1 MNQFLN
7 YKRWKM
13 ANWPRNIPE
22 PDQVNG
28 EFASS
33 FYADPEHFRTKHGNY
48 IITVR
53 PDRVSNYHG
62 DPNTVTI
69 EGSPS
74 QLAHSSNQPDVG
86 LSVAQ
91 GMVTPTFKLLHH
103 LFNSHNVVL
112 PGGHN
117 TSTIEHSDYEPDL
130 NKPSSV
136 GTRTYDPADFED
148 EATDETA
155 KKGQSVY
162 PESRSYGKIN
172 TNDDLTN
179 HLSELFGNLFLHHL
193 NHRTGTIRHP
203 GMDYATDAAE
213 YKPGEQTPD
222 LMARKAIQQDHFMSG
237 EHRANDALTKL
248 HKSILKEYL
257 THHLQYPDSN
267 MSYASF
273 LASYKKHPE
282 VATSL
287 IRDILGGKFRR
298 G

>member
-1 MNQFLN
+1 
-7 YKRWKM
+7 M
-13 ANWPRNIPE
+13 ANWPRNVPAGE
-22 PDQVNG
+22 NEVNG
-28 EFASS
+28 EYSSS
-33 FYADPEHFRTKHGNY
+33 FYGDPEHFRTKHGNY
-48 IITVR
+48 IISVR
-53 PDRVSNYHG
+53 PDRVANHHG
-62 DPNTVTI
+62 DPNSVQI
-69 EGSPS
+69 QGSPS
-74 QLAHSSNQPDVG
+74 QLHHSGNQPDIE
-86 LSVAQ
+86 LSVRQ

-117 TSTIEHSDYEPDL
+117 TSTIEHSDYGPDL
-130 NKPSSV
+130 KKPSSV
-136 GTRTYDPADFED
+136 VTRTYDPQDFED
-148 EATDETA
+148 ESTDETA

-172 TNDDLTN
+172 TNEDLVQ

-193 NHRTGTIRHP
+193 NHNTGTIRHP
-203 GMDYATDAAE
+203 GMDYATDVAE
-213 YKPGEQTPD
+213 YRPNEQTPD
-222 LMARKAIQQDHFMSG
+222 IAARQEIKSNGPMSG
-237 EHRANDALTKL
+237 EHRANDGLTKL
-248 HKSILKEYL
+248 HKIILKEYL

-273 LASYKKHPE
+273 LASHKKHPE